1 MIHLEG
7 IRKYFPTNGVE
18 ALSGV
23 DFDLAPGEI
32 HALVGEN
39 GAGKST
45 LMHVLSG
52 QLEPSGGKI
61 VIDGVPQRFHSP
73 RDALKLGIGMVRQHP
88 RFVGGFSFWED
99 CILGAEGKN
108 RVLLS
113 PREERRRVQR
123 LAERWGFSVDVDRPT
138 EKMTI
143 SARQIGAILS
153 LLLRGVRYILLDE
166 PTAVLNPGETERLF
180 DLLRSLRSEGHGI
193 VLISHKLQ
201 ETLSVADRLTVL
213 RHGSSVGTL
222 PASQCEVETLGSLMF
237 GPSPNPPGGVGP
249 AFSLEDQGLGVPVPL
264 SPVAEPARKTVLR
277 VRDLQVHVEGRPF
290 IRSVDL
296 EVPQGRIVGVAGI
309 RDSGLETLELAIAG
323 LLPFQGGT
331 VEVNDQ
337 PLTPGN
343 PYGFRKLGGVYV
355 SADRLGTAMA
365 PRLSLWDSIVVHA
378 HRRALR
384 GVGGRFGL
392 LDRGYLD
399 QWVSMILE
407 HAEISAVP
415 QQTAESLSGGMAQRI
430 ILAREFAERG
440 RLMVMAEPGWGL
452 DTAGRRL
459 LVQRLRTYV
468 NSGGSV
474 LLFSTDVDE
483 LITVAHEVF
492 VLRDGRVAGRYSMG
506 FDGASEERNRSLIGA
521 AMIGSDQV
529 GAYCDEPS
537 EN

>member
-1 MIHLEG
+1 MIRLEG

-23 DFDLAPGEI
+23 DFDLIPGEI

-45 LMHVLSG
+45 LLHILSG
-52 QLEPSGGKI
+52 QVEPSGGKI
-61 VIDGVPQRFHSP
+61 LIDGVEQRFHAP
-73 RDALKLGIGMVRQHP
+73 LDALTLGIGIVRQHP
-88 RFVGGFSFWED
+88 RFVPGFSFWED
-99 CILGAEGKN
+99 CILGTEGEN
-108 RVLLS
+108 RILIS
-113 PREERRRVQR
+113 SRSARRRVQE

-143 SARQIGAILS
+143 SARQIGSVLS

-180 DLLRSLRSEGHGI
+180 DLLRTLRSEGHGI

-213 RHGSSVGTL
+213 RHGASVATL
-222 PASQCEVETLGSLMF
+222 PASLCNVENLGSLMF
-237 GPSPNPPGGVGP
+237 GASPKGTEREGVAVSAPAKGPG
-249 AFSLEDQGLGVPVPL
+249 
-264 SPVAEPARKTVLR
+264 SPDPNSMDETPGRKTILR
-277 VRDLQVHVEGRPF
+277 VRGLQVHVEGRPF

-331 VEVNDQ
+331 VELQ
-337 PLTPGN
+337 GKPLMPGD
-343 PYGFRKLGGVYV
+343 PYRFRELGGVYI

-392 LDRGYLD
+392 LDRLYLD
-399 QWVSMILE
+399 QWVSMVLE
-407 HAEISAVP
+407 HAEISAAP

-452 DTAGRRL
+452 DAAGRRL
-459 LVQRLRTYV
+459 LAQRLRTYV

-483 LITVAHEVF
+483 LISVAHEVI
-492 VLRDGRVAGRYSMG
+492 VLRDGRIEGRYSMVS
-506 FDGASEERNRSLIGA
+506 DGASEERNRSLIGE
-521 AMIGSDQV
+521 AMIGSNQI
-529 GAYCDEPS
+529 GAYCDDPS
-537 EN
+537 KT

>member
-1 MIHLEG
+1 
-7 IRKYFPTNGVE
+7 
-18 ALSGV
+18 
-23 DFDLAPGEI
+23 
-32 HALVGEN
+32 
-39 GAGKST
+39 
-45 LMHVLSG
+45 
-52 QLEPSGGKI
+52 
-61 VIDGVPQRFHSP
+61 
-73 RDALKLGIGMVRQHP
+73 
-88 RFVGGFSFWED
+88 
-99 CILGAEGKN
+99 
-108 RVLLS
+108 
-113 PREERRRVQR
+113 
-123 LAERWGFSVDVDRPT
+123 
-138 EKMTI
+138 
-143 SARQIGAILS
+143 
-153 LLLRGVRYILLDE
+153 
-166 PTAVLNPGETERLF
+166 
-180 DLLRSLRSEGHGI
+180 
-193 VLISHKLQ
+193 
-201 ETLSVADRLTVL
+201 
-213 RHGSSVGTL
+213 
-222 PASQCEVETLGSLMF
+222 
-237 GPSPNPPGGVGP
+237 
-249 AFSLEDQGLGVPVPL
+249 
-264 SPVAEPARKTVLR
+264 
-277 VRDLQVHVEGRPF
+277 
-290 IRSVDL
+290 VDL

-365 PRLSLWDSIVVHA
+365 PRLSLWDSIIVHA

-392 LDRGYLD
+392 LDREYLD

-506 FDGASEERNRSLIGA
+506 FDGTSEERNRSLIGA